1 MSKNNETVEE
11 INKSSTKEN
20 TVNKISS
27 EDNNNNYEVL
37 YNKEKKKGSVFL
49 ILTIALTILFFGALA
64 WGITESNEKPKNM
77 GRSMDS
83 KMEQGLQGKMGQ
95 KERMMEDGRG
105 EPGEQGRGMMR
116 MKFDRFLNDDGSVDN
131 QEVKE
136 FLGNMPANAKENF
149 TDKLNSNLEQ
159 AVKDGKIT
167 QDQANALKN
176 AIIN

>member
-1 MSKNNETVEE
+1 MTKNNETTEE
-11 INKSSTKEN
+11 LNNISSGKEVTKSSHEN
-20 TVNKISS
+20 NKT
-27 EDNNNNYEVL
+27 DYEVL
-37 YNKEKKKGSVFL
+37 FNKEKKKGTVFL

-64 WGITESNEKPKNM
+64 WGISESNEKPKYM

-95 KERMMEDGRG
+95 KDRMMESERG

-116 MKFDRFLNDDGSVDN
+116 MKFDRFLNEDGSVDT

-136 FLGNMPANAKENF
+136 FVRNMPANAKENF
-149 TDKLNSNLEQ
+149 TNKLNDNLDQ